1 MKKQPFHNFVVDHMT
16 FLVEPD
22 LYKTTYALFR
32 VIFGVGREDLIY
44 EKRSNWPGQKKPA
57 SMTFAARVGVEKDA
71 RVPAQAIFAVVQP
84 TEPKT
89 RSSHVRAMLKNR
101 GGSCHWQHVALRTPD
116 LLGFHKFCVERGVNF
131 ITPILKDADEDL
143 IQVFSGEWTVPG
155 AAKPSATFFEFVQR
169 DPSAELLKQ
178 LETASNRQ
186 AWFRD
191 KTFLGLYG
199 EKENEYKRGRAVPFI
214 DDALARRIAS
224 RLKGREVFE
233 IEDSQLEQV
242 EADMLDYAAAR
253 ARTAGRSAA
262 TSRSAPV
269 SAP

>member
-1 MKKQPFHNFVVDHMT
+1 MKKLPFHNFVVDHMT

-32 VIFGVGREDLIY
+32 IVFGVSREDLIY

-57 SMTFAARVGVEKDA
+57 SMTFAARVGVEKDG
-71 RVPAQAIFAVVQP
+71 RVPAQSIFAVVQP
-84 TEPKT
+84 TEPPGA
-89 RSSHVRAMLKNR
+89 SSHVRAMLANR

-143 IQVFSGEWTVPG
+143 IQVFSGEWTLPG

-169 DPSAELLKQ
+169 DPSPELLQQ
-178 LETASNRQ
+178 LETASNRE

-199 EKENEYKRGRAVPFI
+199 EKENEYRQGTVTPFI
-214 DDALARRIAS
+214 DDALAEKIAAK
-224 RLKGREVFE
+224 LAGLEVWE
-233 IEDSQLEQV
+233 IEDSRLEEV
-242 EADMLDYAAAR
+242 EALMLDHAR
-253 ARTAGRSAA
+253 RREKV
-262 TSRSAPV
+262 P
-269 SAP
+269 